1 MALEDLKIRAMDG
14 SALVE
19 GRLALQA
26 TGPLSRFLPSAETGD
41 LIGVTLWNRRV
52 QRSGISLFKKWKQ
65 ADDGLFAVAPPAISV
80 EFGEVMPN
88 LQRMVSRLWGQGSKR
103 VELHSP
109 DTRPGTYMVTVS
121 FRPVGNEDALPVYGH
136 LETVELEVARGET
149 GLSIKFRGP
158 LLPLAIEKEGPLLED
173 AWLDC
178 EVVLPPAYCA
188 LASVGSYSCYEHQAD
203 WSSGRE
209 GLASIPLSYSAL
221 GAGFIDWGQSSS
233 SYLCNGPFVQAY
245 LHENELSIRPSRR
258 LWLSVDGLCHA
269 ELDTDGPQVE
279 LNFGRSLL
287 AGLLERE
294 DRAEVSF
301 RSGIGH
307 IDGQTGRSVGECGG
321 PKTQDIRRLDV
332 KLVRSPSELR
342 IEGEGELEPLAPKLA
357 SVVGSL
363 GPHLRFSFS
372 LQRTWLLAHGIEL
385 PRFWDDWKKDLGLTG
400 VW

>member
-26 TGPLSRFLPSAETGD
+26 TGPLARFLPSAETGD

-52 QRSGISLFKKWKQ
+52 QRSGINLFKKWKQ
-65 ADDGLFAVAPPAISV
+65 ADDGLFAAAPPAISV
-80 EFGEVMPN
+80 EFGEVMPS
-88 LQRMVSRLWGQGSKR
+88 LQRIASRLWGKR
-103 VELHSP
+103 SIKVQLHSP
-109 DTRPGTYMVTVS
+109 DTGPGSYMLTVS
-121 FRPVGNEDALPVYGH
+121 FRPVGIEGALPVYAH
-136 LETVELEVARGET
+136 LETVELQVASTEA
-149 GLSIKFRGP
+149 GLLIKFSGP
-158 LLPLAIEKEGPLLED
+158 LLPFAIEKEGRLLEG

-178 EVVLPPAYCA
+178 EAVLPQAYCA
-188 LASVGSYSCYEHQAD
+188 LVGVGSFGKYAHESD
-203 WSSGRE
+203 WNSG
-209 GLASIPLSYSAL
+209 GKGLWTTPLASSAL
-221 GAGFIDWGQSSS
+221 SHGFVDWGQSSS
-233 SYLCNGPFVQAY
+233 SHRCKGPFVQAY
-245 LHENELSIRPSRR
+245 LHEDALSIRPSRS
-258 LWLSVDGLCHA
+258 LWRSVDGLCHA
-269 ELDTDGPQVE
+269 KLDTDGPEVQ
-279 LNFGRSLL
+279 LQFGRSLV
-287 AGLLERE
+287 AKLL
-294 DRAEVSF
+294 DRRDQAEVSF

-321 PKTQDIRRLDV
+321 PMTQDIRRLDI

-372 LQRTWLLAHGIEL
+372 LQRTWLLARGIEL
-385 PRFWDDWKKDLGLTG
+385 PRFWDDWKNELGVTD